1 MLHVLNKK
9 FTGESSNASTLATNI
24 NLSRVD
30 KRGLL
35 QKSTSDLN
43 EEYKDSLEI
52 GATNRNRVR
61 DEIKDDP
68 FDTVEQDSLETT
80 KIDTN
85 HTNEGST
92 QFFPFAQIG
101 TNWSSQ
107 ECAAQNSTCEFNNSS
122 TNQNVVENESINTI
136 NELQTNSTISTN
148 QSIDHDSRDLPGILN
163 SEKKKVV

>member
-1 MLHVLNKK
+1 M
-9 FTGESSNASTLATNI
+9 
-24 NLSRVD
+24 D
-30 KRGLL
+30 KHGLL
-35 QKSTSDLN
+35 QKSASDLN

-52 GATNRNRVR
+52 SATHRDRVH
-61 DEIKDDP
+61 DEIKDNQ

-85 HTNEGST
+85 HTNENSI
-92 QFFPFAQIG
+92 QFLPFAQIG

-122 TNQNVVENESINTI
+122 TNQNIVENESINTTI

-148 QSIDHDSRDLPGILN
+148 QSVDHDFRDLPGIPN
-163 SEKKKVV
+163 SEKEN